1 MVAQAWELVNAM
13 QENRTLLPDYAT
25 NKVRSKSA
33 GMTPQGL
40 TTAMAECSNEPKLLS
55 DLRSGRREAFEELLD
70 LYEARVYN
78 LARRTVGQQDAED
91 VAQEALIEICRS
103 IGSFRGESGLSTWVY
118 RVAMNVCL
126 QHRRRRGAETV
137 PLDETLREADPK
149 GDPSEAAARR
159 QTSAD
164 VDKAVQTLPELYRD
178 VVVLHEMHGLTYTEC
193 AAALGCPV
201 GTVKS
206 RLSEAFRKLRG
217 LLRDY
222 ASEGGVA
229 L

>member
-1 MVAQAWELVNAM
+1 
-13 QENRTLLPDYAT
+13 
-25 NKVRSKSA
+25 
-33 GMTPQGL
+33 MTEGL
-40 TTAMAECSNEPKLLS
+40 NERKLLG
-55 DLRSGRREAFEELLD
+55 DLRSGRREAFEEMLD
-70 LYEARVYN
+70 LYEAKVYN
-78 LARRTVGQQDAED
+78 LARRTVGLQDAED
-91 VAQEALIEICRS
+91 VAQEALVEICRS

-137 PLDETLREADPK
+137 SLDEALLPPDPK
-149 GDPSEAAARR
+149 DDPSEAAARH

-164 VDKAVQTLPELYRD
+164 VDKAVQSLPELYKD

-206 RLSEAFRKLRG
+206 RLSEAFRKLRE